1 MVKGVSRQVI
11 VVKSPDPKLFDEAVF
26 FLREDALSSAPA
38 PEEIIRQARQAA
50 DSYLRRNT
58 SLGRAAGR
66 IPGPV
71 WGAAGAGA
79 ASLRWAGGLFLLGM
93 LGPGG
98 GLREI

>member
-1 MVKGVSRQVI
+1 MVKGVNRQVI

-26 FLREDALSSAPA
+26 FVREDALASAGATPDQ
-38 PEEIIRQARQAA
+38 IIRQARQAA

-79 ASLRWAGGLFLLGM
+79 ASLLWAGGLFLLGM
-93 LGPGG
+93 L
-98 GLREI
+98 

>member
-50 DSYLRRNT
+50 DSYLRR
-58 SLGRAAGR
+58 SAPRHLPDGHV
-66 IPGPV
+66 PGPV
-71 WGAAGAGA
+71 WGAAGAAA
-79 ASLRWAGGLFLLGM
+79 ASLVWAAGLFLL
-93 LGPGG
+93 
-98 GLREI
+98 